1 MGDPTT
7 PITSLLDQDQ
17 RYRFQSLGPFPPFP
31 LLLRYMYRFRSSV
44 TSWYLAWHAYL
55 GCSGPPWIPIS
66 LIPANQTLPWPTF
79 SPPTPGL
86 PPPVEAPKTPK
97 TSIGPAINAIDAPAT
112 MTRNEAG
119 NRISSITSS
128 STSTDSS
135 TYSAVTVKPPVSSR
149 STASTAPAPATATAT
164 STSIPTHSPTPNPA
178 VTSTR
183 APSSAAAAPAVPA
196 ASSASTA
203 ADASPSTHRRRPPP
217 VRLSADNHASLM
229 NHWSSS
235 KDDPQVSP
243 TASTFAARG
252 GPNVAFNDRRMSD
265 LANYRRDLAVLETSR
280 VPQIQHNTP
289 TASTNPQIAP
299 WMNPSGPSTPS
310 PAMPTTFYNDSS
322 DNLSL
327 ASQLSPGHAP
337 NARHGAAANDSPDA
351 SYFDG
356 RRPSAASIL
365 TASSQG
371 SKASVRGGFRKLQGF
386 FGEEFPGRDSSESS
400 LPTSLMGKDQRARS
414 YSHSRPTQR
423 DRNYSNATDHTR
435 DASPS
440 SSRPRTPVPAPEVVP
455 FLYQDNTDIARYGE
469 APVRDTMT
477 GPDRERYVND
487 GSSQVPPKTSSS
499 SRSGHSIVHIPGHHH
514 RHHKSN
520 DDPRTLRPSLSRE
533 DTAIGYQLPRD
544 RGGSSIASM
553 YPTRSR
559 GQSPTPSTRSGGLS
573 WGTKS
578 GQVDGQTS
586 PNHHGKRGLLGRFR
600 RHHKD
605 KDETAKLRDLPQS
618 TRSLQPKSSKPD
630 LQRPEPPPSVLP
642 PSGTFGPGESSD
654 VPDSRPATTQRG
666 ATFNNK
672 FPFSKKGRSHRPNE
686 LLVDESIGPTDRND
700 PMYHLDTNL
709 NDMEGI
715 LTKPPPLTPM
725 DTPLVSNVE
734 VDRHE
739 SVSSALPPKGRWDAP
754 DSWAVRRNTEDNSY
768 NGPDIDEIGS
778 PPRPEEKM
786 APYCIRIFRSDGTF
800 STHAM
805 PLDSSVTDVIS
816 QVIKKTYVVDGLEN
830 YHIILKKHDLIRI
843 LTPPE
848 RPLLMQKRLLQ
859 QVGYSDK
866 DKIEDL
872 GREDNSYL
880 CRFMFL
886 SARESDFHAKT
897 TDMGLARAQKLNYV
911 DLSGRNLVTIP
922 ISLYL
927 KAPEIIS
934 LNLSRNLSLDVPR
947 DFIQSCKHLRDI
959 KFNNNEARK
968 LPPSLSRANKLTYLD
983 VANNRLEQL
992 EHAELNSLTG
1002 MLKMNL
1008 ANNRLKH
1015 LPLYFGAYQSLRS
1028 LNISSN
1034 FIDKFPTFLCNLP
1047 SLIELDLSFNG
1058 IATIPQ
1064 EIGGLKNLEK
1074 LLITNNRLTHA
1085 VPASFGQLISL
1096 RELDIKYNG
1105 ITSIDIIS
1113 ELPKLEILSADHN
1126 CISAFVGQFE
1136 SIRQLKL
1143 NSNPLNKFDIVA
1155 PVPTLKTL
1163 NLSNAQLASIDSSF
1177 ANMMNLEHLILDK
1190 NYFVSLP
1197 QEIGSLSR
1205 LEHFSIANN
1214 SVGELPVQ
1222 IGCLT
1227 ELRVLNVRGN
1237 NISKLPMELWWANR
1251 LETFNASSNVLEHFP
1266 KPASRAPRIPG
1277 EESQTAPPPVNGRA
1291 APLGTLSATPSSE
1304 ELSDDR
1310 RPSQQSSTLLS
1321 VGPSPLSIGDRKSS
1335 VVSVYGKGGRKTSIV
1350 SRSAT
1355 PSAAA
1360 PTSNTRKD
1368 SGISS
1373 RLTNTFAGSL
1383 RNLHLADNRLDDDVF
1398 DQITLLSELRV
1409 LNLSYND
1416 EISDMPQRSIKSWP
1430 QLVEL
1435 YLSGNALTTL
1445 PADDLEESSLL
1456 QALYINGNRF
1466 TNLPA
1471 DISRA
1476 KNLAVL
1482 DCGSNFLKY
1491 NISNVPYDWNWN
1503 LNPNLRYLNLSGNK
1517 RLEIKQT
1524 AFGPSGPGAVNREE
1538 YTDFSRL
1545 LNLRILGLMDVTL
1558 TQPSI
1563 PDQSED
1569 RRVRTSGSLAGH
1581 LPYGMADALGKHE
1594 HLSTVDLVVPR
1605 FNASET
1611 EMLLGLF
1618 DGQALSSG
1626 GSKIAKYLHENFG
1639 QIFTMEL
1646 KALKT
1651 RSSETPA
1658 DALRRAFLSLNKDLV
1673 TIAIQHS
1680 EERPL
1685 KTHRGS
1691 GQPVIL
1697 TKEDLNSGGVATV
1710 IYLQSTELYVANVG
1724 DAQAMVI
1731 QNDGTHKMLTR
1742 KHDPAEPSERS
1753 RIREAG
1759 GWVSRNG
1766 RLNDL
1771 LEVSRAFGYVDL
1783 MPAVQAA
1790 PYISNMTIR
1799 EQDDIILIA
1808 TRELWE
1814 YLSPGLV
1821 TDIARAERQDLMRAA
1836 QKLRDLAIAYGAS
1849 GKIMVMMISV
1859 ADLKRR
1865 VERSRLHRGAS
1876 MSLYPSGIP
1885 DDAQVLSAR
1894 RGRRAKAD
1902 VLDSSLNR
1910 LEAEIPAPTGNVSIV
1925 FTDIKNST
1933 NLWEMYPSAMR
1944 SAIKLHNEVMRRQL
1958 RRIGGYEVKTEG
1970 DAFMVSFPTATSAL
1984 LWTFA
1989 VQMQLLDVSW
1999 PSEVLNSV
2007 SCQPVFDKDN
2017 SLIFKGL
2024 SVRMGIHFGDCVSET
2039 DPVTRRMDY
2048 FGPMVNK
2055 AARISAVAD
2064 GGQITVSTDFISEI
2078 QRCLESCQDTDR
2090 GNASG
2095 SEDAIDDESYDNA
2108 IRKDLRSLTS
2118 QGFEVKEMGE
2128 KKLKGL
2134 ENPEVVYSLYPHA
2147 LAGRIEFHQHHDKR
2161 EELGGGDKPA
2171 ILAPGAELIFDPDD
2185 IWTLWRVSLRL
2196 EMLCS
2201 ALEGNTAPGLQPPE
2215 TELLERIKAR
2225 GGEVTDRFL
2234 INFMEHQVSRIE
2246 TCISTLAMRH
2256 LAVGGGTIKE
2266 LEELRGPMSAVL
2278 DHFMSQHNELE
2289 RYKKQFGQLPAPES
2303 SDDDTD
2309 EGSDTEQES

>member
-1 MGDPTT
+1 
-7 PITSLLDQDQ
+7 
-17 RYRFQSLGPFPPFP
+17 
-31 LLLRYMYRFRSSV
+31 
-44 TSWYLAWHAYL
+44 
-55 GCSGPPWIPIS
+55 
-66 LIPANQTLPWPTF
+66 
-79 SPPTPGL
+79 
-86 PPPVEAPKTPK
+86 
-97 TSIGPAINAIDAPAT
+97 
-112 MTRNEAG
+112 MTRNDAD

-128 STSTDSS
+128 SSNTASTES
-135 TYSAVTVKPPVSSR
+135 TYSAVTVKPSSP
-149 STASTAPAPATATAT
+149 STTASTTPAPASASSI
-164 STSIPTHSPTPNPA
+164 STPIPTHSPTPNPA
-178 VTSTR
+178 PNTLTP
-183 APSSAAAAPAVPA
+183 APSSTAAAPAATASLAATSTSVP
-196 ASSASTA
+196 SST
-203 ADASPSTHRRRPPP
+203 PRQRPPTS
-217 VRLSADNHASLM
+217 RLSVDGNASLS
-229 NHWSSS
+229 NQWSSF
-235 KDDPQVSP
+235 KDEPQVSP
-243 TASTFAARG
+243 TATTFAPRG
-252 GPNVAFNDRRMSD
+252 GANAQSKDRRMSD
-265 LANYRRDLAVLETSR
+265 LANYRRELAVLETSR
-280 VPQIQHNTP
+280 VPQIQQIPP
-289 TASTNPQIAP
+289 TGGASPQIAP
-299 WMNPSGPSTPS
+299 WMNQSGSPTPS
-310 PAMPTTFYNDSS
+310 SNMPTSFLNDSS

-327 ASQLSPGHAP
+327 ASQLSPGHHP
-337 NARHGAAANDSPDA
+337 SNRHQQHQYSLPSHPSQHDAPDA

-371 SKASVRGGFRKLQGF
+371 SKTSLTRGGFRKLQGF
-386 FGEEFPGRDSSESS
+386 FGEEFPGRDSSDGS
-400 LPTSLMGKDQRARS
+400 LPTSLAGKDQRGRS
-414 YSHSRPTQR
+414 YSHSRPTHR

-455 FLYQDNTDIARYGE
+455 FLYQDNSDIARYGE
-469 APVRDTMT
+469 APVRDIMT

-487 GSSQVPPKTSSS
+487 GSSQIPPKTSSS
-499 SRSGHSIVHIPGHHH
+499 SRSGHSIVHLPGHH
-514 RHHKSN
+514 RHNKSN
-520 DDPRTLRPSLSRE
+520 DDPRTLRPTMSRD
-533 DTAIGYQLPRD
+533 DTAIGTQFPRD
-544 RGGSSIASM
+544 RGGSSTTAM
-553 YPTRSR
+553 YSTKSR
-559 GQSPTPSTRSGGLS
+559 GQSPTPSTRSAGMT
-573 WGTKS
+573 WGSRS

-586 PNHHGKRGLLGRFR
+586 PNHHHGKRGIFGRLR

-605 KDETAKLRDLPQS
+605 KDDVSRLRDLPQS
-618 TRSLQPKSSKPD
+618 TRSLQPKTSKPD
-630 LQRPEPPPSVLP
+630 LHRPSEASTSTLP
-642 PSGTFGPGESSD
+642 FSGTFGPGETSD
-654 VPDSRPATTQRG
+654 VPDTRPATAQRG

-672 FPFSKKGRSHRPNE
+672 FPFAKKGRSHRPHDF
-686 LLVDESIGPTDRND
+686 VDDAIGPTDRND
-700 PMYHLDTNL
+700 PNNIYHLDTNL

-725 DTPLVSNVE
+725 DTSFVNPVE
-734 VDRHE
+734 PERTD
-739 SVSSALPPKGRWDAP
+739 SIISTAPKGRWDAP

-768 NGPDIDEIGS
+768 HGPELDEIGS
-778 PPRPEEKM
+778 PPRPEEKGS
-786 APYCIRIFRSDGTF
+786 PYCIRIFRSDGTF
-800 STHAM
+800 STHSM
-805 PLDSSVTDVIS
+805 SLDSSVTDVIS

-830 YHIILKKHDLIRI
+830 YHIILKKHDLIRV

-859 QVGYSDK
+859 QVGYEDK
-866 DKIEDL
+866 DRIEDL

-897 TDMGLARAQKLNYV
+897 TDMGLARAAKLNYV

-922 ISLYL
+922 ISLYS
-927 KAPEIIS
+927 KAMEIIS

-968 LPPSLSRANKLTYLD
+968 LPPSLSRANKLTFLD

-1015 LPLYFGAYQSLRS
+1015 LPSYFGAYQSLRS

-1034 FIDKFPTFLCNLP
+1034 FLDKFPTFLCNLP
-1047 SLIELDLSFNG
+1047 SLVDLDLSFNA

-1064 EIGGLKNLEK
+1064 EIGTLRNLEK

-1085 VPASFGQLISL
+1085 VPATFGQLVSL

-1105 ITSIDIIS
+1105 ISSIDIIS

-1126 CISAFVGQFE
+1126 CVSAFVGQFE
-1136 SIRQLKL
+1136 SLRQLKL
-1143 NSNPLNKFDIVA
+1143 NSNPLNKFEIMA
-1155 PVPTLKTL
+1155 PVPTLKIL

-1177 ANMMNLEHLILDK
+1177 ANMINLEHLILDK

-1197 QEIGSLSR
+1197 QEIGTLSR

-1214 SVGELPVQ
+1214 SVGELPAQ

-1277 EESQTAPPPVNGRA
+1277 EESQSAPPPVNGRA
-1291 APLGTLSATPSSE
+1291 APLGTLSATASSE

-1310 RPSQQSSTLLS
+1310 RPSQNSSTLLS
-1321 VGPSPLSIGDRKSS
+1321 VGPSPLNAGDRKSS
-1335 VVSVYGKGGRKTSIV
+1335 VVSVYGKGGRKTSVV

-1355 PSAAA
+1355 PSA
-1360 PTSNTRKD
+1360 PTQSVNPRKD
-1368 SGISS
+1368 SGMSS
-1373 RLTNTFAGSL
+1373 RLNNTFAGSL

-1416 EISDMPQRSIKSWP
+1416 EISDMPQRSIKNWP

-1524 AFGPSGPGAVNREE
+1524 ATGPLGPGAVNREE

-1581 LPYGMADALGKHE
+1581 LPYGMADTLGKHE

-1605 FNASET
+1605 FNSSET

-1639 QIFTMEL
+1639 HIFALEL
-1646 KALKT
+1646 KALKL
-1651 RSSETPA
+1651 RSNETPV
-1658 DALRRAFLSLNKDLV
+1658 DALRRAFLALNKDLV

-1685 KTHRGS
+1685 KAHRGS

-1710 IYLQSTELYVANVG
+1710 VYLQSTELYVANVG

-1731 QNDGTHKMLTR
+1731 QTDGTHKMLTR
-1742 KHDPAEPSERS
+1742 KHDPAEPNERS

-1771 LEVSRAFGYVDL
+1771 LQVSRAFGYVDL

-1790 PYISNMTIR
+1790 PYVSNMTIR

-1808 TRELWE
+1808 TGELWE

-1821 TDIARAERQDLMRAA
+1821 TDVARAERQDLMRAA

-1885 DDAQVLSAR
+1885 DDAQVLSTR
-1894 RGRRAKAD
+1894 RGRRTKGD

-1989 VQMQLLDVSW
+1989 VQMQLLDVNW
-1999 PSEVLNSV
+1999 PAEVLNSV
-2007 SCQPVFDKDN
+2007 SCQPVYDKDN

-2055 AARISAVAD
+2055 ASRISAVAD

-2078 QRCLESCQDTDR
+2078 QRCLENYQDTDK
-2090 GNASG
+2090 GTASG
-2095 SEDAIDDESYDNA
+2095 SEDAFDDETYASA

-2147 LAGRIEFHQHHDKR
+2147 LAGRIEFHLQHDRKD
-2161 EELGGGDKPA
+2161 ETGDKPA
-2171 ILAPGAELIFDPDD
+2171 VLAPGAELSFDPDS
-2185 IWTLWRVSLRL
+2185 IWTLWRISLRL

-2201 ALEGNTAPGLQPPE
+2201 SLEGNSSLGLQPPE
-2215 TELLERIKAR
+2215 TELLERIKQR

-2234 INFMEHQVSRIE
+2234 LNFLEHQVSRIE
-2246 TCISTLAMRH
+2246 TCISTLSMRH
-2256 LAVGGGTIKE
+2256 LAIGGGAIKE
-2266 LEELRGPMSAVL
+2266 LEDLKGPMAAIL
-2278 DHFMSQHNELE
+2278 DQFMAQNKELA
-2289 RYKKQFGQLPAPES
+2289 RYRKKYGALPSPETS
-2303 SDDDTD
+2303 EEEEEDDEDDDDDPDTE